1 MKRKISKKCILLLS
15 IVTSVYVI
23 VLFTSLA
30 VFGYY
35 EKTTS
40 TEHSFTEIKPAVSD
54 EYFAV
59 GVIKGSNAL
68 YDKYVVK
75 NMQTNEEI
83 ILPSSSTVLVTAQ
96 DEGEMRGGVEIQ
108 KNGFGEITSAT
119 LFLPG
124 DSVMREITVQK

>member
-59 GVIKGSNAL
+59 GVIKATNENAF
-68 YDKYVVK
+68 DTFVVK
-75 NMQTNEEI
+75 DMKTGEDI
-83 ILPSSSTVLVTAQ
+83 SLPSNLTTIKEAQ
-96 DEGEMRGGVEIQ
+96 DAGEMRGGVVIIRD
-108 KNGFGEITSAT
+108 GFGNIVSCELLVPA
-119 LFLPG
+119 
-124 DSVMREITVQK
+124 DMVMREYSGV